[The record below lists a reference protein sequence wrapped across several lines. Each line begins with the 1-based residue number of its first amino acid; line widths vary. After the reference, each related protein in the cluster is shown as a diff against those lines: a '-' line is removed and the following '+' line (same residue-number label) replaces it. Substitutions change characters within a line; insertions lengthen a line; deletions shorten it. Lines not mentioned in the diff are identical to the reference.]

1 MKRIGKYYMLLLL
14 LSGWLV
20 LSIIG
25 YANKDTLYRAYH
37 IDEKTTPYFVLVL
50 SGMKDGIYP
59 WSKEEK
65 PIWEAWEEQAGEKEW
80 EESTENGLSV
90 TDKGETGDGNYVRP
104 NISIDSP
111 VIHSPYAWNEFES
124 PFVSNR
130 GFVQVD
136 ESYFSNAL
144 FIGDS
149 RTVGLNMYGK
159 IGATFYAS
167 DGMNIY
173 NLWTEKFCEVDGRK
187 VTLEE
192 ALSMQEFEKVY
203 IQIGINEMSWGTAE
217 GFASAYSQ
225 TVDKIKE
232 LQPKAV
238 IFVQAIMRVT
248 KGKSES
254 DAMYSNDRIN
264 LRNEKLAELADR
276 KRVFYIDINEALC
289 DEEGHL
295 NSEYTYDEF
304 HLYASKYVL
313 WVDYLM
319 AHGV

>member
-1 MKRIGKYYMLLLL
+1 MKRVGKYYMLLLIL
-14 LSGWLV
+14 GLWFV
-20 LSIIG
+20 LSIVG
-25 YANKDTLYRAYH
+25 FGKKDTLYRSYT
-37 IDEKTTPYFVLVL
+37 IDEKTMPYFALVL
-50 SGMKDGIYP
+50 SGIKDGIYP

-65 PIWEAWEEQAGEKEW
+65 PIWETWEEQTKENGQ
-80 EESTENGLSV
+80 EESVDNDMPIANAG
-90 TDKGETGDGNYVRP
+90 DTGDVNYWRP
-104 NISIDSP
+104 GISIDSP
-111 VIHSPYAWNEFES
+111 TIYSPYAWNEFDS

-130 GFVQVD
+130 GFIQVE

-149 RTVGLNMYGK
+149 RTMGLKMYGN

-173 NLWTEKFCEVDGRK
+173 NLWTEEFCEVNGKK

-192 ALSMQEFEKVY
+192 ALTLQEFEKVY
-203 IQIGINEMSWGTAE
+203 IQIGINEMGWGTAD
-217 GFASAYSQ
+217 GFAAAYAQ
-225 TVDKIKE
+225 TVDRIKE

-238 IFVQAIMRVT
+238 IFVQGIMRVT
-248 KGKSES
+248 KEKSES
-254 DAMYSNDRIN
+254 DAVYSNDRIN

-304 HLYASKYVL
+304 HLFASKYAL
-313 WVDYLM
+313 WVEYLM
-319 AHGV
+319 SHGV

>member
-1 MKRIGKYYMLLLL
+1 MKKIGKYYMLILLL
-14 LSGWLV
+14 GSWFV
-20 LSIIG
+20 LSVIG
-25 YANKDTLYRAYH
+25 FINKDTLYRSYT
-37 IDEKTTPYFVLVL
+37 IDKATTPYFTLVL
-50 SGMKDGIYP
+50 SGIKDGVYP
-59 WSKEEK
+59 WSEEK
-65 PIWEAWEEQAGEKEW
+65 KPLWEAWEEKSKEQD
-80 EESTENGLSV
+80 ELAENGLPAAES
-90 TDKGETGDGNYVRP
+90 GETEENGSSRP
-104 NISIDSP
+104 HISIDSP
-111 VIHSPYAWNEFES
+111 VIHSPYAWNEFDS

-130 GFVQVD
+130 GFVQVED
-136 ESYFSNAL
+136 SYFSNAL

-149 RTVGLNMYGK
+149 RTAGLKMYGK

-173 NLWTEKFCEVDGRK
+173 NLWSEAFCEVNGRK

-192 ALSMQEFEKVY
+192 ALSTQEFEKVY
-203 IQIGINEMSWGTAE
+203 IEIGINEMSWGTAE
-217 GFASAYSQ
+217 GFAAAYAQ
-225 TVDKIKE
+225 TVEKIKE

-248 KGKSES
+248 KDKSER
-254 DAMYSNDRIN
+254 DAVYSNERIN

-276 KRVFYIDINEALC
+276 KRVFYLDINEALC

-313 WVDYLM
+313 WAEYLR